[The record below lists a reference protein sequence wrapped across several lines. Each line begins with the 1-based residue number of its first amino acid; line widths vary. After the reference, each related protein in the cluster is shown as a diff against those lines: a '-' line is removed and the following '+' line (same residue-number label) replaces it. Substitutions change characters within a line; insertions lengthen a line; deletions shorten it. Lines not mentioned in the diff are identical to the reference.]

1 MIGFLSS
8 CRGFELCPITRESSC
23 TGCRIRVYYAFS
35 CDSELA
41 SFRAV
46 EVALHV
52 MHTCSGGSDRCY
64 ALHNSTSIL
73 LYGSPLGPFHMRNSS
88 VYARTASVRVCS
100 WNCSCPIC
108 SRSAIIEI
116 ELDLAL
122 GTAKIENILR

>member
-1 MIGFLSS
+1 MLVA
-8 CRGFELCPITRESSC
+8 T
-23 TGCRIRVYYAFS
+23 
-35 CDSELA
+35 
-41 SFRAV
+41 V
-46 EVALHV
+46 EVMAV
-52 MHTCSGGSDRCY
+52 GNVPVR
-64 ALHNSTSIL
+64 
-73 LYGSPLGPFHMRNSS
+73 YGSPLGPFHMRNSS

>member
-1 MIGFLSS
+1 MASRLKLDIACGDAHVH
-8 CRGFELCPITRESSC
+8 GGMYI
-23 TGCRIRVYYAFS
+23 YA
-35 CDSELA
+35 
-41 SFRAV
+41 
-46 EVALHV
+46 HV
-52 MHTCSGGSDRCY
+52 
-64 ALHNSTSIL
+64 
-73 LYGSPLGPFHMRNSS
+73 YGSPLGPFHMRNSS

>member
-1 MIGFLSS
+1 MIPL
-8 CRGFELCPITRESSC
+8 TC
-23 TGCRIRVYYAFS
+23 TGQQ
-35 CDSELA
+35 
-41 SFRAV
+41 
-46 EVALHV
+46 
-52 MHTCSGGSDRCY
+52 CSVDNLPFFEDLREPGVSGND
-64 ALHNSTSIL
+64 I
-73 LYGSPLGPFHMRNSS
+73 YGSPLGPFHMRNSS